1 MLMLNPKFNLCV
13 WVYMPKLHDE
23 VFSQCKVQIIYSSM
37 LQKSEIMRVCGSLI
51 AWWKESFW
59 TPVYSIM
66 THVWITC
73 SYHQGILGFLV
84 PRFHIWGF
92 QIIELRICNPNVFW
106 RFSLI
111 IQFQESKLMKLQ
123 GNMGISG

>member
-51 AWWKESFW
+51 AEHGHWIWWWKDIFR
-59 TPVYSIM
+59 TPFYSIM

-92 QIIELRICNPNVFW
+92 QITELRICNPDVFW
-106 RFSLI
+106 SFSPL
-111 IQFQESKLMKLQ
+111 IQFQESKLLKL
-123 GNMGISG
+123 